1 MTDLAR
7 IRILTLNIRKD
18 NNLAYILKVADPQ
31 PHILLFQEVTL
42 NQEGID
48 NIASSRGY
56 KAALSMGEGALGVA
70 VLTH

>member
-18 NNLAYILKVADPQ
+18 NNLAYILQLADPQ

-48 NIASSRGY
+48 NI
-56 KAALSMGEGALGVA
+56 VA
-70 VLTH
+70 EVTRPHFQWVKVHWE